1 MVRYEVFVLRNCQV
15 GRGFISRYGVIVTAN
30 ETRAGR
36 RPPAVPAVPR
46 SSPPK
51 HRSTTFPT
59 RSSSAKPPSSDA
71 NAGFPTGTSSG
82 DSEARTR
89 AGLLCNAPQCRDAAL
104 PAPHTAQPP
113 GRRLRCAPTLLARRR
128 ARPTPHGRG
137 PQRHLPLLPYERRR
151 TESPAGPPCP
161 PGASLTPVPNGSSP
175 PRRFSRAGGE
185 GRLLVAAFTA
195 RSALHSQRAAAAERP
210 APRAAGSGGALLTW
224 AAGRESQPRTSE
236 NGQLLPRGRPV
247 LQSFIPRSVPADAAV
262 LASQPQLH
270 PHASEQPLS
279 HLRHRRSPPGCA
291 APRAGPGGTARST
304 RLRPARTEQDRAAQ
318 ARQLLVPALIIR
330 NRGRVK
336 RRVAKEQLLREVRSS
351 NVRQIKP
358 ARDQVLS
365 NTRTSRTE
373 QSQASRRRNF
383 GGFEKRGGNLS
394 DKSCYSGGEQSS
406 AERFPASRAPVSFI
420 LFHITNIKL

>member
-1 MVRYEVFVLRNCQV
+1 M
-15 GRGFISRYGVIVTAN
+15 
-30 ETRAGR
+30 
-36 RPPAVPAVPR
+36 
-46 SSPPK
+46 
-51 HRSTTFPT
+51 
-59 RSSSAKPPSSDA
+59 
-71 NAGFPTGTSSG
+71 
-82 DSEARTR
+82 
-89 AGLLCNAPQCRDAAL
+89 
-104 PAPHTAQPP
+104 
-113 GRRLRCAPTLLARRR
+113 
-128 ARPTPHGRG
+128 
-137 PQRHLPLLPYERRR
+137 
-151 TESPAGPPCP
+151 
-161 PGASLTPVPNGSSP
+161 
-175 PRRFSRAGGE
+175 
-185 GRLLVAAFTA
+185 
-195 RSALHSQRAAAAERP
+195 
-210 APRAAGSGGALLTW
+210 LTW

-304 RLRPARTEQDRAAQ
+304 RLRPARTEQDRAVR

-420 LFHITNIKL
+420 LFHITSIKL